1 MSDFMQGVYVTIM
14 GMGLVFASL
23 GLLMLIIAVLGRVFR
38 EQPAPPSRPAA
49 IGFPPPPAPEPDP
62 SAEIVA
68 AIAVAL
74 AVLRQRRLGSKPAET
89 TVVTFAPS
97 TGAWRATGRLS

>member
-1 MSDFMQGVYVTIM
+1 MSDFEQGIYVTIM

-23 GLLMLIIAVLGRVFR
+23 GLLMLIIAVLGRIFR
-38 EQPAPPSRPAA
+38 EQPAPPARPAA
-49 IGFPPPPAPEPDP
+49 IGFPPAPPPEPDTRD
-62 SAEIVA
+62 EIVA

-74 AVLRQRRLGSKPAET
+74 AVLRQRRPGPKPPET